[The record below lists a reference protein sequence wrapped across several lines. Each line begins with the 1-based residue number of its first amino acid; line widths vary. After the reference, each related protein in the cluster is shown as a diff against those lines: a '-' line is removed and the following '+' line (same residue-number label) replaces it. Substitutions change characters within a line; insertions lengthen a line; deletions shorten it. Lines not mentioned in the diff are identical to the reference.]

1 MMRSFAESDVAYIL
15 LSVRWTLLLSML
27 ALAFG
32 GAFAAL
38 LSPLTTHPNK
48 ALRVAVNMF
57 AILGQST
64 PLLMLLFLVFFGLPI
79 IGVTVSAWWAACVG
93 LAIHSAAFLVSIW
106 GESIGAVP
114 KGQSEAAEALG
125 LSPLQ
130 TLRLVIIPQAM
141 RIALP
146 PTVGF
151 CVQLIKGTS
160 LASIIGFVE
169 LTRAGQ
175 IVNNATFEPLKVF
188 ALVAALYFA
197 MCWPLSLLGAHLES
211 KLARAVAR

>member
-1 MMRSFAESDVAYIL
+1 MRSFGASDATYIL
-15 LSVRWTLLLSML
+15 LSARWTLLLSL
-27 ALAFG
+27 AALVLGGALA
-32 GAFAAL
+32 AVLA
-38 LSPLTTHPNK
+38 PITTHSPK
-48 ALRVAVNMF
+48 WLRVAANTF

-64 PLLMLLFLVFFGLPI
+64 PLLMLLFLVFFSFPI
-79 IGVTVSAWWAACVG
+79 IGITVSAWWAACFG

-106 GESIGAVP
+106 GGSIASVP

-125 LSPLQ
+125 LFPLQ
-130 TLRLVIIPQAM
+130 TLRLVIAPQAM

-175 IVNNATFEPLKVF
+175 IVNNATFEPLRVF

-197 MCWPLSLLGAHLES
+197 MCWPLSLLGAHLEA
-211 KLARAVAR
+211 KLARATAR